1 VAYPAKGYDKYEINR
16 LRAIRTEVTGDWYLP
31 SFNQLKD
38 DDNRVI
44 GRVKSRGEFIQDDEG
59 NWYRPVVNVYNP
71 MTPEDYKDDSIR
83 EAIGAAPNQNPVP
96 LTNIPTSTTNYRRP
110 RTVAAGYQRYMDNPQ
125 EGKLTVMF
133 RDGTLYNYYN
143 VTSGD
148 WIIFRNSISKGP
160 LLNRG
165 TKGNPDGMLLKYPH
179 GPAAITDVPEAV
191 QSQLYRIA
199 REAQIRY
206 RYRKGTPKAAARKA
220 QFAPRSATSRRLGQN
235 PSQGGRNPYQR

>member
-1 VAYPAKGYDKYEINR
+1 MAYPAKGYDKYEIAR
-16 LRAIRTEVTGDWYLP
+16 LRAIRTEVTGDWYIP
-31 SFNQLKD
+31 SFNRLTD
-38 DDNRVI
+38 DDGTVL
-44 GRVKSRGEFIQDDEG
+44 GQVTSRQMVQDDEG
-59 NWYRPVVNVYNP
+59 NWYRPVVNVFNP
-71 MTPEDYKDDSIR
+71 KTPDDYKDLSIR
-83 EAIGAAPNQNPVP
+83 EAQGAAPNQNPVP

-110 RTVAAGYQRYMDNPQ
+110 RTVAAGYQRYVDDPLQ
-125 EGKLTVMF
+125 GKLTVMF

-143 VTSGD
+143 VTPGD

-179 GPAAITDVPEAV
+179 GPASITEVPEAV

-199 REAQIRY
+199 REAQVRY

-220 QFAPRSATSRRLGQN
+220 QYAPRSATSRRLGKN
-235 PSQGGRNPYQR
+235 PSQGGRNPNQP

>member
-1 VAYPAKGYDKYEINR
+1 MAYPAKGYDKYEIAR
-16 LRAIRTEVTGDWYLP
+16 LKAIRTEVTGDWYLP
-31 SFNQLKD
+31 GLGNLKD
-38 DDNRVI
+38 DDGTVL
-44 GRVKSRGEFIQDDEG
+44 GQVLSRQTFTDDQG
-59 NWYRPVVNVYNP
+59 NVYRPVVNVFNP
-71 MTPEDYKDDSIR
+71 KTPEDYKDQSIR
-83 EAIGAAPNQNPVP
+83 EAQGAAPNQNPVP

-110 RTVAAGYQRYMDNPQ
+110 RTVAAGYQRYLDDPLQ
-125 EGKLTVMF
+125 GKLTVMF

-143 VTSGD
+143 VTPGD

-179 GPAAITDVPEAV
+179 GPAAIKDVPDAV

-199 REAQIRY
+199 REAQVRY
-206 RYRKGTPKAAARKA
+206 KYRKGTPKAAARKA
-220 QFAPRSATSRRLGQN
+220 QYAPRSATSRKLGNN

>member
-1 VAYPAKGYDKYEINR
+1 MAYPAKGYDKYEIAR
-16 LRAIRTEVTGDWYLP
+16 LKAIRTEVTGDWYLP
-31 SFNQLKD
+31 GFGSLKD
-38 DDNRVI
+38 DDGTVL
-44 GRVKSRGEFIQDDEG
+44 GQVLSRQTFTDDQG
-59 NWYRPVVNVYNP
+59 NVYRPVVNVYNP
-71 MTPEDYKDDSIR
+71 KTPEDYKDLSIR
-83 EAIGAAPNQNPVP
+83 EAQGAAANQNPVP

-110 RTVAAGYQRYMDNPQ
+110 RTVAAGYQRYVDNPQ

-143 VTSGD
+143 VTPGD

-165 TKGNPDGMLLKYPH
+165 TKGSADGMLLKYPH
-179 GPAAITDVPEAV
+179 GPAAISDVPEAV

-206 RYRKGTPKAAARKA
+206 RYRKGTPKVAARKA
-220 QFAPRSATSRRLGQN
+220 QYAPRSATSRKLGNN